1 MYNWKQ
7 EHTNIYFISRP
18 KSFKIWNEFFTCSPK
33 HKPQCSSSLLSP
45 QSSSWSHLKASG
57 MQDPEDTQRNW
68 TAESQEVVAAEREKY
83 MKHRTYTFRGF
94 YMRCHSRHS
103 CSSLMSPQSLSLSHF
118 QMLLMHFPLAQR
130 CWFGKQVCSERVN
143 KSQEIHLNFITMFT

>member
-1 MYNWKQ
+1 MITPKIISDMNW
-7 EHTNIYFISRP
+7 I
-18 KSFKIWNEFFTCSPK
+18 FFTCSPK
-33 HKPQCSSSLLSP
+33 HKHIPQCSSSLLSP

-57 MQDPEDTQRNW
+57 MQDPEATQRNW

-83 MKHRTYTFRGF
+83 MKHRSYTFRAF
-94 YMRCHSRHS
+94 YMRQGWWWCHSRHS

-130 CWFGKQVCSERVN
+130 CWFGRQVCSERVN
-143 KSQEIHLNFITMFT
+143 KSQEAI